1 MTPILKHKKKI
12 LWIICAL
19 TLVFTVVLVILDK
32 NPFPVIFLGC
42 FVIFLVYALL
52 PVPPKHK
59 NFSYEDQQRAFR
71 AFDRTDLIDPG
82 VPDWAKGKKKK

>member
-1 MTPILKHKKKI
+1 MTSILKHKRKI

-19 TLVFTVVLVILDK
+19 TVVITVALVILDK
-32 NPFPVIFLGC
+32 DPFSVIFLGC
-42 FVIFLVYALL
+42 FVMFLIYALL

-82 VPDWAKGKKKK
+82 KPDWAKRKK